1 LLFCDGWDVL
11 RVTKIRVLKLKNP
24 RTSVGAG
31 AFDLAEFLS
40 QPATAP
46 GLISPRLTTTET
58 RPKSAPTT
66 TTELLEAAA
75 GFMTEAG
82 AAVIDR
88 RNLLLRAKLV
98 KCVFVL
104 CSGHSLLSGQNRFEN
119 LVEPVSGRLRSI
131 ARI

>member
-1 LLFCDGWDVL
+1 
-11 RVTKIRVLKLKNP
+11 VLKLKNP

-31 AFDLAEFLS
+31 AFELAEFLG

-46 GLISPRLTTTET
+46 GLISPRPTTT

-88 RNLLLRAKLV
+88 RNLLLCAKLV

-104 CSGHSLLSGQNRFEN
+104 CTGHSLLSGQNHFEN
-119 LVEPVSGRLRSI
+119 LVEPVSGCVRSR